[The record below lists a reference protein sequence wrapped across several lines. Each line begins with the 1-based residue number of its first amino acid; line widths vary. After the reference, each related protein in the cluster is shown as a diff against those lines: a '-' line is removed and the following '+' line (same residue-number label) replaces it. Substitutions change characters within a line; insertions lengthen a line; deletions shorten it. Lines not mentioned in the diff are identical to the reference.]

1 MLATSSN
8 PFDLFVSNQ
17 SSCRKFLSRA
27 SPSLAD
33 IYEEGTD
40 FNFSCRKWN
49 TSGIKKCL
57 WWCPSL
63 QVKGK
68 EEEEEMRKVISQKRP
83 QYILKRIYKQKYCSE
98 CFLLLQWTSPMLLSQ
113 DSFGNEEGFSR
124 AAGISYLADI
134 LATTE
139 RWSCLSMLLSSTQ
152 EKGEAAN
159 GFLSHKSHPIY
170 TQCC

>member
-17 SSCRKFLSRA
+17 SSCGKFLSRA

-57 WWCPSL
+57 LWCPSL

-113 DSFGNEEGFSR
+113 DSFWKWGGVFQCSW
-124 AAGISYLADI
+124 Y
-134 LATTE
+134 
-139 RWSCLSMLLSSTQ
+139 
-152 EKGEAAN
+152 
-159 GFLSHKSHPIY
+159 FLSRWYSGNHREMKLPLHAPFKHTGERRSCQWLLVP
-170 TQCC
+170 